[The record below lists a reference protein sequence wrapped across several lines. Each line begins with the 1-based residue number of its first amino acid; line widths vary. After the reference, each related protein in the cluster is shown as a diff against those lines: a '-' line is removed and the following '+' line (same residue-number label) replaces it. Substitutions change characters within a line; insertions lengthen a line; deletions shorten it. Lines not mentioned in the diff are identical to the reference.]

1 MRLKSESDLPVRVI
15 LSMVTA
21 GFWGTIPTSVPAEVT
36 FNRDI
41 APILFEHCAACH
53 RPGQSAPF
61 SLLTYS
67 DARKRARQ
75 IGTVTRS
82 GYMPPWLPEAGQY
95 ELEGSRRLSAA
106 QIGLIEKWIA
116 GDLVEGDPQDLPEI
130 PKWSEGWYLGKPDLI
145 LKMKQ
150 EYVLRPEGPDAFR
163 SFIIP
168 VPITAPRYVKAVE
181 LRPGNPRIVHH
192 AIMYIDK
199 SQSARRLDAEDKEP
213 GYDGMRLADIQSP
226 GGQFIGW
233 TPGKLP
239 LPSRD
244 QMAWRLDPGTDI
256 VLEMHMLPSGKPEPV
271 RASIG
276 LFFTDEP
283 PSRQPISVLLYSKGI
298 DIEPGVRDYIVEEKY
313 TFPVDSLALGIYP
326 HAHYLGKDLHAFV
339 VLPNGEERS
348 LLRIK
353 DWDFNWQDDYRY
365 ADPVSLPKDSTLYMR
380 YSFDNSDTNV
390 RNPSSPPVHVSFG
403 SRSTDE
409 MASLTLE
416 VITQARAEEATLQSD
431 YEKYLRDKRIQ
442 EGENQVIKTP
452 DDPLLRFTLGVLY
465 ARDNNHGSAAT
476 HFARAV
482 ELEPKRSMV
491 RNQLGLSLQALGR
504 HEDATLQF
512 QAVLK
517 IDPENVN
524 AHQYLANA
532 LYRIGRIQES
542 QAHRQKAAELAVK
555 SAEAALKNID
565 RFLTDHGDEPVRLY
579 NLANAL
585 HTVERHDEAIMLYEK
600 ALEAQES
607 TWRMSRG
614 IPNFMLHHNLAGALS
629 AVGRFDE
636 AIKHY
641 QETVELRPGDAQ
653 THVNLANVL
662 QQTQRNKEAME
673 HYQHA
678 VELDPHLA
686 PARFNFAIALRSQR
700 RFEDSAEQLRAILK
714 GYPHI
719 AIVHYYLGDV
729 LDRLDRVPEAVSYYR
744 EALRLAEE
752 SGESSLVEKIRE
764 RLSTEIGV
772 EGR

>member
-1 MRLKSESDLPVRVI
+1 
-15 LSMVTA
+15 
-21 GFWGTIPTSVPAEVT
+21 
-36 FNRDI
+36 
-41 APILFEHCAACH
+41 
-53 RPGQSAPF
+53 
-61 SLLTYS
+61 
-67 DARKRARQ
+67 
-75 IGTVTRS
+75 
-82 GYMPPWLPEAGQY
+82 
-95 ELEGSRRLSAA
+95 
-106 QIGLIEKWIA
+106 
-116 GDLVEGDPQDLPEI
+116 
-130 PKWSEGWYLGKPDLI
+130 
-145 LKMKQ
+145 
-150 EYVLRPEGPDAFR
+150 
-163 SFIIP
+163 
-168 VPITAPRYVKAVE
+168 
-181 LRPGNPRIVHH
+181 
-192 AIMYIDK
+192 
-199 SQSARRLDAEDKEP
+199 
-213 GYDGMRLADIQSP
+213 
-226 GGQFIGW
+226 
-233 TPGKLP
+233 
-239 LPSRD
+239 
-244 QMAWRLDPGTDI
+244 
-256 VLEMHMLPSGKPEPV
+256 
-271 RASIG
+271 
-276 LFFTDEP
+276 
-283 PSRQPISVLLYSKGI
+283 
-298 DIEPGVRDYIVEEKY
+298 
-313 TFPVDSLALGIYP
+313 
-326 HAHYLGKDLHAFV
+326 
-339 VLPNGEERS
+339 
-348 LLRIK
+348 
-353 DWDFNWQDDYRY
+353 
-365 ADPVSLPKDSTLYMR
+365 
-380 YSFDNSDTNV
+380 
-390 RNPSSPPVHVSFG
+390 
-403 SRSTDE
+403 
-409 MASLTLE
+409 
-416 VITQARAEEATLQSD
+416 
-431 YEKYLRDKRIQ
+431 
-442 EGENQVIKTP
+442 
-452 DDPLLRFTLGVLY
+452 
-465 ARDNNHGSAAT
+465 
-476 HFARAV
+476 
-482 ELEPKRSMV
+482 MV

-585 HTVERHDEAIMLYEK
+585 HTVERYDEAIMLYEK

-662 QQTQRNKEAME
+662 QQTQRNKKAME
-673 HYQHA
+673 HYHRA

-772 EGR
+772 EGD